1 MKKLR
6 FLVSLTTNDND
17 YQIEQAHSAELAAGK
32 VGAEIQIVY
41 ADNDAI
47 TQSTQILKAIQVDQN
62 QRPDA
67 VVFEPVGGTALP
79 QVARAAA
86 SAGIGWAVLNRDAN
100 YILELRKLSSAPF
113 FGVSSDHLEIGRIQG
128 RQFAA
133 LLPHGGTILYIQGPA
148 ENPAAKERTVGMQET
163 KPSNIH
169 VTALRAQW
177 TEESAQRSVRSWLKL
192 TTSQKAAVD
201 LIGAQD
207 DSMAIGA
214 RKAFEELA
222 NESERERWLKL
233 PFTGCDGLPK
243 TGEAWVRTGLL
254 AATVFVPPNAGQA
267 IEMLVD
273 AMQNGKEAP
282 QRAQLQPANAITFL
296 DVSPLLSRFL
306 LSPICAFFCR
316 TFPWALLRRNSHL
329 RQLCVLCFPSS
340 LPDILGPSP
349 PRRAAARFGGSHSCI
364 FPFASRLP
372 QESIRKTIFND
383 CLTLTSS
390 YNAAETLVLAPLLRL
405 PRRSA

>member
-6 FLVSLTTNDND
+6 ILVSLTTNDND
-17 YQIEQAHSAELAAGK
+17 YQIEQAASAEQSARKQG
-32 VGAEIQIVY
+32 VEIQIAY

-47 TQSTQILKAIQVDQN
+47 TQSTQILKAIQSEEN

-67 VVFEPVGGTALP
+67 IVFEPVGGTALP

-86 SAGIGWAVLNRDAN
+86 AANIGWAVLNRDAS
-100 YILELRKLSSAPF
+100 YITELRRSTSAPF
-113 FGVSSDHLEIGRIQG
+113 FAVTSDHVEIGRIQG

-148 ENPAAKERTVGMQET
+148 ENSAAKERTQGMQET

-169 VTALRAQW
+169 CILLRAQW
-177 TEESAQRSVRSWLKL
+177 TEESSQRSVRSWLKL
-192 TTSQKAAVD
+192 STSQKATVD

-214 RKAFEELA
+214 RDAFGELA

-243 TGEAWVRTGLL
+243 TGEAWVRSGRL
-254 AATVFVPPNAGQA
+254 AATVFVPPNTGKA

-273 AMQNGKEAP
+273 SLQNGKKPPE
-282 QRAQLQPANAITFL
+282 RAITAANSIPPL
-296 DVSPLLSRFL
+296 D
-306 LSPICAFFCR
+306 
-316 TFPWALLRRNSHL
+316 
-329 RQLCVLCFPSS
+329 QLK
-340 LPDILGPSP
+340 G
-349 PRRAAARFGGSHSCI
+349 R
-364 FPFASRLP
+364 
-372 QESIRKTIFND
+372 
-383 CLTLTSS
+383 
-390 YNAAETLVLAPLLRL
+390 
-405 PRRSA
+405 

>member
-17 YQIEQAHSAELAAGK
+17 YQIEQAKSAEQMARKLD
-32 VGAEIQIVY
+32 VEIQIVY

-47 TQSTQILKAIQVDQN
+47 TQSTQILKVIQADEN
-62 QRPDA
+62 QRPNA

-100 YILELRKLSSAPF
+100 YIAELRKSSSAPF

-133 LLPHGGTILYIQGPA
+133 LLPHGGAILYIQGPA
-148 ENPAAKERTVGMQET
+148 ENSAAKERTVGMQET

-169 VTALRAQW
+169 VTVLRAQW
-177 TEESAQRSVRSWLKL
+177 TEESAQRAVRSWLKL
-192 TTSQKAAVD
+192 STSQRAAID

-214 RKAFEELA
+214 RKAFDEVT

-243 TGEAWVRTGLL
+243 TGEAWVRSGLL
-254 AATVFVPPNAGQA
+254 AATIFVPPNTGQA
-267 IEMLVD
+267 IEMFFQ
-273 AMQNGKEAP
+273 AIKNAKPAP
-282 QRAQLQPANAITFL
+282 ERAVTVPVSIPALDQLK
-296 DVSPLLSRFL
+296 VR
-306 LSPICAFFCR
+306 
-316 TFPWALLRRNSHL
+316 
-329 RQLCVLCFPSS
+329 
-340 LPDILGPSP
+340 
-349 PRRAAARFGGSHSCI
+349 
-364 FPFASRLP
+364 
-372 QESIRKTIFND
+372 
-383 CLTLTSS
+383 
-390 YNAAETLVLAPLLRL
+390 
-405 PRRSA
+405 

>member
-192 TTSQKAAVD
+192 TTSQKAAID

-273 AMQNGKEAP
+273 AMQNGKKAP
-282 QRAQLQPANAITFL
+282 ERALTVPVSIPSLQELKQR
-296 DVSPLLSRFL
+296 
-306 LSPICAFFCR
+306 
-316 TFPWALLRRNSHL
+316 
-329 RQLCVLCFPSS
+329 
-340 LPDILGPSP
+340 
-349 PRRAAARFGGSHSCI
+349 
-364 FPFASRLP
+364 
-372 QESIRKTIFND
+372 
-383 CLTLTSS
+383 
-390 YNAAETLVLAPLLRL
+390 
-405 PRRSA
+405 